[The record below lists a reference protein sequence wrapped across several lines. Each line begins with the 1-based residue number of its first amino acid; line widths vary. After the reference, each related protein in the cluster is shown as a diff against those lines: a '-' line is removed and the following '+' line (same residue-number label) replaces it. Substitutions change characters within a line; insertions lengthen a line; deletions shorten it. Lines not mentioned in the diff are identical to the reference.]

1 MRIAITGA
9 TGFVGSA
16 LVRRLLAENADLRI
30 LARPSTKAGLL
41 EARGAQIIRGDLR
54 DDAALARLVAGT
66 EVVYHLAAKV
76 DSRGSKAEFMDANVH
91 GTQRLLIAC
100 LAAGVRRVVYA
111 SSIAVYGLAKP
122 GGRIDESTLFD
133 DQPQRRDLYA
143 QSKILAD
150 QFATSFSEKTSLP
163 IAVIRPGIIYGPG
176 KPLPIGLLGFR
187 AGSTNVVF
195 GNPVNRFPLIYI
207 ENLIDAMR
215 QAANPE
221 RPGLQQF
228 NIIDDDDLTLA
239 AYHAARSAVD
249 GTKSLFLPAWPVQF
263 AASTVGVS
271 RHILPIGSSALSAH
285 QVRRALEAR
294 HYITYHVRDELG
306 WTPKVPLREALEQS
320 VKPPLPKK

>member
-1 MRIAITGA
+1 LT
-9 TGFVGSA
+9 
-16 LVRRLLAENADLRI
+16 N
-30 LARPSTKAGLL
+30 
-41 EARGAQIIRGDLR
+41 
-54 DDAALARLVAGT
+54 
-66 EVVYHLAAKV
+66 
-76 DSRGSKAEFMDANVH
+76 
-91 GTQRLLIAC
+91 QR
-100 LAAGVRRVVYA
+100 Y
-111 SSIAVYGLAKP
+111 
-122 GGRIDESTLFD
+122 
-133 DQPQRRDLYA
+133 LYA

-249 GTKSLFLPAWPVQF
+249 GTKPLFLPAWPVQF